1 MELRCRREQE
11 SRAHQRQAS
20 LSAAT
25 EAEWKRERKMWK
37 KVVRRLREKLE
48 EKEEM
53 ICEMEEEMVAT
64 NEEEKKWE
72 SPGQLFL
79 LGQMKE
85 QQAQREEAVEK
96 WKRLYL
102 AIKTELDNLICRT
115 YQGEGLW
122 WGAEEENMMAGLQKE
137 LKDKE
142 DTVET
147 LKAQISAMEN
157 EEAKREREVDIL
169 RQSLRIMSNSK
180 RGNVKKS
187 LSRSLHL

>member
-79 LGQMKE
+79 LEQMKE

-142 DTVET
+142 ATVET